1 MSIFFYSY
9 ERLLYHQTIIIKNLL
24 VRNDIINTED
34 LNKRANR
41 VEHYEEAIN
50 IIKEYQDIIKTNKK
64 NIIFFAYQH
73 GKVFKRFKENGNFK
87 NLLERFKIT
96 KSTIIF
102 KTNIVKLIDKYP
114 KIKTS
119 SISLN
124 FLNIYYKNVKNF

>member
-1 MSIFFYSY
+1 M
-9 ERLLYHQTIIIKNLL
+9 
-24 VRNDIINTED
+24 
-34 LNKRANR
+34 
-41 VEHYEEAIN
+41 EHYEEAIN

-64 NIIFFAYQH
+64 NIIFFAYHQ

-124 FLNIYYKNVKNF
+124 FLNIYYKNIKNF